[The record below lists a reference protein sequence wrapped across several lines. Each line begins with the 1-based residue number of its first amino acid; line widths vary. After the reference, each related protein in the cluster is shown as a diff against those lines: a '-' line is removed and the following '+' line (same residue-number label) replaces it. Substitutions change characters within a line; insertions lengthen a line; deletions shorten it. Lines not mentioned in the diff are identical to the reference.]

1 MSDELPTPAGRF
13 EEAPSSVGHLPAGP
27 WVFDDEVARVFD
39 DMLRRS
45 VPDYEAMRR
54 VVVEIG
60 RSLIQPGTDVVD
72 LGCSRGE
79 SLAPFVDPSV
89 RCVGVEVSPPMLA
102 AARQRFASEL
112 ESGLVELHSL
122 DLREGYPDVRASLT
136 LLTLT
141 LQFIPVEERPR
152 VLAAVRRH
160 TVEGGGLVLVEKV
173 TGGSP
178 RLDELLRRLH
188 EQRKLECGYTRE
200 EVDRKRMSLAGVL
213 VPLSASENE
222 RLLREAG
229 FVEVECVWRSL
240 NFAAWVAVSRGDLLA
255 R

>member
-1 MSDELPTPAGRF
+1 MTDPSPS
-13 EEAPSSVGHLPAGP
+13 PSSIGHLPGGP
-27 WVFDDEVARVFD
+27 WVFDEEVARVFD

-72 LGCSRGE
+72 LGCSRGD
-79 SLAPFVDPSV
+79 SLAPFVDRSV

-102 AARQRFASEL
+102 AARQRFAEEL
-112 ESGLVELHSL
+112 ESGLVELHAL
-122 DLREGYPDVRASLT
+122 DLRDDYPDARASLT

-141 LQFIPVEERPR
+141 LQFIPPEERPR
-152 VLAAVRRH
+152 ILAAVKAH

-173 TGGSP
+173 AGGSVW
-178 RLDELLRRLH
+178 LDELLSRLH
-188 EQRKLECGYTRE
+188 ERRKLDGGYTRE

-213 VPLSASENE
+213 VPLGASQNE
-222 RLLREAG
+222 QLLRDAG
-229 FVEVECVWRSL
+229 FAEIECVWRSL
-240 NFAAWVAVSRGDLLA
+240 NFAAWVAVSRDRLLA